1 MYGFSIARRG
11 RRRSVLV
18 ALTTAA
24 TLAAVAVGTPVSAV
38 SVQHAALVGQDPV
51 NWTPHALDGT
61 AFKILA
67 IGGRVYVGGSFTQIR
82 PSNSATVTTQ
92 RRLFAFNAT
101 TGAID
106 TTFKPVVDGTVRAL
120 VAAPDGQSL
129 YIGGDFT
136 NVNGVRSRGVE
147 RISATTGASVSGFT
161 VPEINGGVDEL
172 ELTGNRLLLG
182 GRFQTVGGASRR
194 GLAALNAGTGA
205 ADASVNM
212 SLDGARVTGSGA
224 TSAVKVTA
232 MDVTPDGSKL
242 VIMGNFSSVA
252 GQARHQ
258 IAVVNLTTS
267 PATLSPWTT
276 TRYQQMCANSFPTY
290 MRGVDISADGTWF
303 VAVTTGARR
312 TGSLCD
318 TAARWDLVS
327 QVANKQP
334 VWVNYT
340 GGDTLLSV
348 AVAGAA
354 VYVGGHQRWLDNPDG
369 RDSAGPGAVP
379 AEGIGAINPVT
390 GKAFAWNPG
399 KDRGVGTEDI
409 YPTTAGL
416 WIASDTDTV
425 HGEFHGRIAFFPL
438 PVM

>member
-11 RRRSVLV
+11 RRRSVFV

-24 TLAAVAVGTPVSAV
+24 TLAAVAVGAPVSAV

-67 IGGRVYVGGSFTQIR
+67 IGGRIYVGGSFTQIR

-172 ELTGNRLLLG
+172 MLAGNRLLLG

-212 SLDGARVTGSGA
+212 GLDGARVTGSGA
-224 TSAVKVTA
+224 TSAVKVTG

-276 TRYQQMCANSFPTY
+276 TRYQQQCANSFPTY

-303 VAVTTGARR
+303 VAVTTGLGAPARFATPPPGGTWSAR
-312 TGSLCD
+312 SPTNSRCGSTTPAGTRCCPSRSPGRPS
-318 TAARWDLVS
+318 TSAA
-327 QVANKQP
+327 
-334 VWVNYT
+334 T
-340 GGDTLLSV
+340 
-348 AVAGAA
+348 
-354 VYVGGHQRWLDNPDG
+354 
-369 RDSAGPGAVP
+369 SAGWTTRTARTAP
-379 AEGIGAINPVT
+379 ARARSRP
-390 GKAFAWNPG
+390 
-399 KDRGVGTEDI
+399 R
-409 YPTTAGL
+409 
-416 WIASDTDTV
+416 ASA
-425 HGEFHGRIAFFPL
+425 RSIR
-438 PVM
+438 

>member
-1 MYGFSIARRG
+1 MLLALA
-11 RRRSVLV
+11 SV
-18 ALTTAA
+18 A
-24 TLAAVAVGTPVSAV
+24 TVAAVGLGTSASAV
-38 SVQHAALVGQDPV
+38 SIQHSALVGQDPV

-61 AFKILA
+61 AFKVLQ
-67 IGGRVYVGGSFTQIR
+67 IGSRVYVGGSFTQIR
-82 PSNSATVTTQ
+82 SASSGTVITQ

-106 TTFKPVVDGTVRAL
+106 NTFKPVVDGTVRSL
-120 VAAPDGQSL
+120 VAAPDGQSI

-136 NVNGVRSRGVE
+136 NVNNVRSRSVE

-161 VPEINGGVDEL
+161 VPDITGGVDEL
-172 ELTGNRLLLG
+172 RLTGNRLLLG
-182 GRFQTVGGASRR
+182 GRFQAVGGATRR
-194 GLAALNAGTGA
+194 GLAALNATTGA

-212 SLDGARVTGSGA
+212 NLDGARVTSTGA
-224 TSAVKVTA
+224 TSGVKVTG

-267 PATLSPWTT
+267 PATLSPWST
-276 TRYQQMCANSFPTY
+276 TRYQQQCSPSFPTY
-290 MRGVDISADGTWF
+290 MRAVDISPDGTWF
-303 VAVTTGARR
+303 AAVTTGAKR

-318 TAARWDLVS
+318 TAARWDLTS
-327 QVANKQP
+327 AVAGKQP

-348 AVAGAA
+348 AVAGYA
-354 VYVGGHQRWLDNPDG
+354 VYVGGHQRWLDNPNG
-369 RDSAGPGAVP
+369 TDSAGPGAVE
-379 AEGIGAINPVT
+379 AEGIGAINPGT
-390 GKAFAWNPG
+390 GKAFLWNPG

-409 YPTTAGL
+409 YPTSAGL

-438 PVM
+438 PAA